1 MPVNIA
7 NIVEVGM
14 DELATANE
22 EHSCIMATAVLLE
35 VFRALDVSGAYPLT
49 VKPRILNPAF
59 VERLK
64 VEPFP
69 STDKQIADWTAE
81 GCSMVAIGHGD
92 PTPHNWPGHLVIVVP
107 NAFRGKSLVIDP
119 TITQASVP
127 AWGIELRPLMFPA
140 PDSFLAGDTEFKA
153 PVNGSMVVYKAFPHD
168 RSYESTRLWTNNQ
181 KRLAIIG
188 KILERIVPLV
198 HNEA

>member
-7 NIVEVGM
+7 NMVEVAM

-22 EHSCIMATAVLLE
+22 QHSCIMATAVLLE
-35 VFRALDVSGAYPLT
+35 VFRALDVNAAYPLT

-64 VEPFP
+64 AEPFP

-92 PTPHNWPGHLVIVVP
+92 PTPDNWPAHLVSVVP
-107 NAFRGKSLVIDP
+107 NAFRGKALVIDP

-140 PDSFLAGDTEFKA
+140 PDSFLVGAAEFKA
-153 PVNGSMVVYKAFPHD
+153 PVNGSMVVYMAFPHD
-168 RSYESTRLWTNNQ
+168 RSYESTRLWTNHQ
-181 KRLAIIG
+181 KRLVIVG
-188 KILERIVPLV
+188 KILERIVL
-198 HNEA
+198 